1 MRKTFFYVFF
11 LFKDSYSIQYCLGVS
26 VRIEIF
32 EWWWYF
38 VHTTS
43 LSLCLLIILF
53 YHLSYFCSKIIDLK
67 SEFLCSESWDQANGI
82 HWKLRSSNWETRL
95 STQKFAWMRTTCRQR
110 RSNFCYITAWYNWW
124 PGSPSSTFTHTS
136 ISNTNLFSYSEI
148 QNIFALLNNYDW
160 KHLRFQSYVG
170 FTLVWRANSV
180 NVLNFSILRGIYL
193 SLACHLFK
201 CTNFNLTWGLL

>member
-1 MRKTFFYVFF
+1 MKHWIQFQLEPTISEPRLKFKPRLKLFTFGHW
-11 LFKDSYSIQYCLGVS
+11 IQNYCVLNLG
-26 VRIEIF
+26 I
-32 EWWWYF
+32 
-38 VHTTS
+38 
-43 LSLCLLIILF
+43 
-53 YHLSYFCSKIIDLK
+53 KQM
-67 SEFLCSESWDQANGI
+67 EFIGNWDQVIEKHDYPHKSLHECELLVDKEGQI
-82 HWKLRSSNWETRL
+82 
-95 STQKFAWMRTTCRQR
+95 FATLLHGTTGDLVAHLVHYCMVQ
-110 RSNFCYITAWYNWW
+110 FWW

-170 FTLVWRANSV
+170 FTLVWCANSV